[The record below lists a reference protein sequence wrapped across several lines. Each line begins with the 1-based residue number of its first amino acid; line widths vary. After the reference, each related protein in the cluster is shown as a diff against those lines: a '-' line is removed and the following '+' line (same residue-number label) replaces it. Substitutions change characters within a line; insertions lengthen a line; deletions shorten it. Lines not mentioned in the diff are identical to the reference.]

1 VFIRSAR
8 RASEADRK
16 SESGSKKSTRSHQK
30 KGTTTLDVE
39 SVEGEDGVSA
49 EAPTASKGGMGGGG
63 QRKAKAMT
71 MPTCGGD
78 VS

>member
-1 VFIRSAR
+1 VFIRAAR
-8 RASEADRK
+8 RASEAGRK

-39 SVEGEDGVSA
+39 SVKGEDGVSA

-63 QRKAKAMT
+63 PEESKSDDDAHLRW
-71 MPTCGGD
+71 
-78 VS
+78 